1 MNNLHVELK
10 LGDGRDTQNISLV
23 LPSIK
28 ALEATL
34 AKHDLNF
41 PGDGLTQSVI
51 TYRAV
56 FIF

>member
-1 MNNLHVELK
+1 MDLK
-10 LGDGRDTQNISLV
+10 LKDGRDAQNISLV

-34 AKHDLNF
+34 AEHDLNF

>member
-28 ALEATL
+28 VLEATL
-34 AKHDLNF
+34 AERDLNF
-41 PGDGLTQSVI
+41 PGDGLTQSVV

>member
-34 AKHDLNF
+34 AEHDLNF

-51 TYRAV
+51 TCRAV
-56 FIF
+56 FIY

>member
-1 MNNLHVELK
+1 MNKLHVELK
-10 LGDGRDTQNISLV
+10 LEYGRDTQNISLV

-34 AKHDLNF
+34 AELDLNF